1 MTADAV
7 RRDARE
13 ALACC
18 LHLDAVRGLESCG
31 VEARLGMA
39 FVALPPSMEAMT
51 EPGTLPETGAET
63 NVAPYR
69 PFSPQQTGN
78 SASGVKRKPG
88 SG

>member
-1 MTADAV
+1 
-7 RRDARE
+7 
-13 ALACC
+13 
-18 LHLDAVRGLESCG
+18 
-31 VEARLGMA
+31 MA

-63 NVAPYR
+63 NAAPYR

-78 SASGVKRKPG
+78 SASGVKRKSG